1 MSTETAGH
9 RHAGTPRLPAGEDVN
24 AAWKHRHLPGHLVA
38 ALSAAAAVAVLGL
51 SGCSKTEKSEESRLS
66 SAASLPATAPPTA
79 QRAPTVP
86 VPPPAALTE
95 VLYRLADPG
104 IPGAQKLNL
113 IEGATPDSAPVLDK
127 FATAL
132 LDGGYAPMTFTARDI
147 AWSDRRPADVVATV
161 DVTTPNPNVRGFTFP
176 MEFKPH
182 QGGWQLSQQTA
193 DMLLAFSTSPA
204 ASAPAPTS

>member
-1 MSTETAGH
+1 M
-9 RHAGTPRLPAGEDVN
+9 
-24 AAWKHRHLPGHLVA
+24 HRHLPGHLVA
-38 ALSAAAAVAVLGL
+38 ALSAAAAVAALGL
-51 SGCSKTEKSEESRLS
+51 SGCSTNEQPRLS
-66 SAASLPATAPPTA
+66 SAASPAATVPTTA
-79 QRAPTVP
+79 QRAPTAP
-86 VPPPAALTE
+86 VPPPDALTE

-193 DMLLAFSTSPA
+193 DMLLAFSTSAA